1 MKSAAMER
9 DASAMLQPSG
19 IVMRVKYSATGASA
33 LALGLVAAAI
43 GLLAFKHHQGADHD
57 VQVRLLNV
65 SYDPTR
71 ELYAQLNPRFVAEYR
86 KETGESVGIE
96 QSHGGSS
103 RQARLVAEGAL
114 TADVVTLALPSD
126 IDRLRVR
133 KMVVDDWQSLFPNH
147 SQPYYSTIVFV
158 VRKGNP
164 KNIHQWV
171 DLADRG
177 IEVVTPSPVTS
188 GNGKLS
194 MLAAWGSVINRGGTE
209 AQALDLVTRIYR
221 NVSNPGEGARDSTTT
236 FELAKEGDVQ
246 LTWENEAIREVA
258 ESRGDLDIVYPAV
271 SIRAE
276 PSVAVV
282 TTNVSKHHTEAVA
295 RAYLNFLFSDDAQE
309 LLAEHGYRPA
319 NDDILKRHQ
328 DLFPKIALFPVTT
341 IASDWVNAQEKF
353 FGDNGLF
360 NSIHAG
366 GTN

>member
-1 MKSAAMER
+1 MSVN
-9 DASAMLQPSG
+9 SNT
-19 IVMRVKYSATGASA
+19 IGANA

-43 GLLAFKHHQGADHD
+43 GLLAFKHHESVDPYAK
-57 VQVRLLNV
+57 VRLLNV

-71 ELYAQLNPRFVAEYR
+71 EFYAQLNPRFVAQYK

-103 RQARLVAEGAL
+103 RQARLVAEGAEA
-114 TADVVTLALPSD
+114 ADVVTLALPSD
-126 IDRLRVR
+126 INSLRAR
-133 KMVVDDWQSLFPNH
+133 KMVADNWQSLFPNN

-164 KNIHQWV
+164 KNIHDWV
-171 DLADRG
+171 DLKGRG
-177 IEVVTPSPVTS
+177 IEVVTPSSSTS

-209 AQALDLVTRIYR
+209 EQALDLVTQIYR
-221 NVSNPGEGARDSTTT
+221 NVSNPGEGARDSATT
-236 FELAKEGDVQ
+236 FELAREGDVQ

-258 ESRGDLDIVYPAV
+258 ESRGELGIVYPPV

-282 TTNVSKHHTEAVA
+282 TTNVAKHHTEAAA

-309 LLAEHGYRPA
+309 LLAEDGYRPE
-319 NDDILKRHQ
+319 NDDILRRHQ
-328 DLFPKIALFPVTT
+328 DLLPKMDLFPVTI
-341 IASDWVNAQEKF
+341 IAKDWDNAQEKF

-360 NSIHAG
+360 TTIHTG
-366 GTN
+366 GAN

>member
-1 MKSAAMER
+1 MSAKTNTIR
-9 DASAMLQPSG
+9 
-19 IVMRVKYSATGASA
+19 TNA
-33 LALGLVAAAI
+33 LALGLVAGAI
-43 GLLAFKHHQGADHD
+43 GLLVIKHYETVDGYAN
-57 VQVRLLNV
+57 VRLLNV

-71 ELYAQLNPRFVAEYR
+71 ELYAQLNPRFVAQYK

-103 RQARLVAEGAL
+103 RQARAVAEGIEA
-114 TADVVTLALPSD
+114 ADVVTLALPSD
-126 IDRLRVR
+126 IDSLRAR
-133 KMVVDDWQSLFPNH
+133 KLVADNWQALFPNN

-164 KNIHQWV
+164 KNIHDWV
-171 DLADRG
+171 DLEG
-177 IEVVTPSPVTS
+177 GGLEVVTPSFRTS

-194 MLAAWGSVINRGGTE
+194 LLAAWGSVINRGGTE
-209 AQALDLVTRIYR
+209 AQALELVTRIYQ
-221 NVSNPGEGARDSTTT
+221 NVSNQGEGARDSATT

-258 ESRGDLDIVYPAV
+258 QSPGELQIVYPPL

-282 TTNVSKHHTEAVA
+282 TTNVAKHHTEATA

-309 LLAEHGYRPA
+309 LLAEDGYRPQ
-319 NDDILKRHQ
+319 NGDILRRHHN
-328 DLFPKIALFPVTT
+328 LLPEVALFPITT
-341 IASDWVNAQEKF
+341 IASDWDNAQEKF

-360 NSIHAG
+360 NTIHAG
-366 GTN
+366 SR

>member
-1 MKSAAMER
+1 MSEKSNN
-9 DASAMLQPSG
+9 
-19 IVMRVKYSATGASA
+19 IATNAFA
-33 LALGLVAAAI
+33 LALVAGAI
-43 GLLAFKHHQGADHD
+43 GLLAFKHHEAVDPD
-57 VQVRLLNV
+57 AKVRLLNV

-71 ELYAQLNPRFVAEYR
+71 ELYAQLNPRFIAQYKR
-86 KETGESVGIE
+86 DTGESVGIE

-103 RQARLVAEGAL
+103 KQARSVAAGTEA
-114 TADVVTLALPSD
+114 ADVVTLALPSD
-126 IDRLRVR
+126 IDSLRAR
-133 KMVVDDWQSLFPNH
+133 KMVADNWQSLFPNN

-164 KNIHQWV
+164 KNIHDWI
-171 DLADRG
+171 DLEGPA
-177 IEVVTPSPVTS
+177 IEVVTPGFRTS

-221 NVSNPGEGARDSTTT
+221 NVSNQGEGARDAATT

-258 ESRGDLDIVYPAV
+258 ESRGELNIVYPPV

-276 PSVAVV
+276 PSVALV
-282 TTNVSKHHTEAVA
+282 TTNVAKHHTEATA

-309 LLAEHGYRPA
+309 LLAEDGYRPENA
-319 NDDILKRHQ
+319 AILSKHQ
-328 DLFPKIALFPVTT
+328 ILLPKMALFPVTT
-341 IASDWVNAQEKF
+341 IAKDWNDAQEKF
-353 FGDNGLF
+353 FGDSGVF
-360 NSIHAG
+360 NAIHT

>member
-1 MKSAAMER
+1 MSAN
-9 DASAMLQPSG
+9 SNTIG
-19 IVMRVKYSATGASA
+19 TNA
-33 LALGLVAAAI
+33 LALGLVAGAI
-43 GLLAFKHHQGADHD
+43 GLLVFKHYESVDPDAK
-57 VQVRLLNV
+57 VRLLNV

-71 ELYAQLNPRFVAEYR
+71 ELYAQLNPRFITQHK
-86 KETGESVGIE
+86 KETGESVAIE

-103 RQARLVAEGAL
+103 RQARAVAEG
-114 TADVVTLALPSD
+114 TEEADVVTLALPSD
-126 IDRLRVR
+126 IDSLRAR
-133 KMVVDDWQSLFPNH
+133 GMVADNWQSSFPNN

-164 KNIHQWV
+164 KNIHDWV
-171 DLADRG
+171 NLEGGG
-177 IEVVTPSPVTS
+177 IEVVTPSFRTS

-209 AQALDLVTRIYR
+209 AQALELVTRIYR
-221 NVSNPGEGARDSTTT
+221 NVSNQGEGARDSATT

-258 ESRGDLDIVYPAV
+258 ESPGELDIVYPPV

-282 TTNVSKHHTEAVA
+282 TTNVAKHHTEATA

-309 LLAEHGYRPA
+309 LLAGDGYRPQ
-319 NDDILKRHQ
+319 NDDILRRHPN
-328 DLFPKIALFPVTT
+328 LPLGIALFPITT
-341 IASDWVNAQEKF
+341 IAKDWDNAQEKF

-360 NSIHAG
+360 NTIHAG
-366 GTN
+366 TK

>member
-1 MKSAAMER
+1 MGAKSDTLR
-9 DASAMLQPSG
+9 
-19 IVMRVKYSATGASA
+19 TNA

-43 GLLAFKHHQGADHD
+43 GLLAFKHHQGVDSEAN
-57 VQVRLLNV
+57 VRLLNV

-71 ELYAQLNPRFVAEYR
+71 EFYAQLNPRFIAQYK

-96 QSHGGSS
+96 HSHGGSS
-103 RQARLVAEGAL
+103 KQARAVAAGTAA
-114 TADVVTLALPSD
+114 ADVVTLALPSD
-126 IDRLRVR
+126 IDSLRAR
-133 KMVVDDWQSLFPNH
+133 KMVADDWQSLFPHH

-164 KNIHQWV
+164 KNIHDWA
-171 DLADRG
+171 DLEGRG
-177 IEVVTPSPVTS
+177 IEVVTPSFVTS

-194 MLAAWGSVINRGGTE
+194 MLAAWGSVLNRGGTE

-221 NVSNPGEGARDSTTT
+221 NVSNQGEGARDSATT

-258 ESRGDLDIVYPAV
+258 ESRGELAIVYPPV

-276 PSVAVV
+276 PSVAMV
-282 TTNVSKHHTEAVA
+282 TPNVTKHHTEAPA
-295 RAYLNFLFSDDAQE
+295 RAYLNFLYSDEAQE
-309 LLAEHGYRPA
+309 LLAEDGYRPQNPA
-319 NDDILKRHQ
+319 ILRRHQ
-328 DLFPKIALFPVTT
+328 DLLPNITLFPVTA
-341 IASDWVNAQEKF
+341 IAKDWNNAQEKF

-360 NSIHAG
+360 NAIHT

>member
-1 MKSAAMER
+1 MSTKSNTI
-9 DASAMLQPSG
+9 G
-19 IVMRVKYSATGASA
+19 TNA
-33 LALGLVAAAI
+33 LALGLVAGAI
-43 GLLAFKHHQGADHD
+43 GLLVFKHYDTVDPSAK
-57 VQVRLLNV
+57 VRLLNV

-71 ELYAQLNPRFVAEYR
+71 ELYAQLNPRFVAQYE

-103 RQARLVAEGAL
+103 RQARAVAEGTEA
-114 TADVVTLALPSD
+114 ADVVTLALPSD
-126 IDRLRVR
+126 IGSLRAR
-133 KMVVDDWQSLFPNH
+133 RMVADNWQALFPNN

-164 KNIHQWV
+164 KNIHDWV
-171 DLADRG
+171 DLESVG
-177 IEVVTPSPVTS
+177 IEVVTPSFRTS

-209 AQALDLVTRIYR
+209 AQALDMVTQIYR
-221 NVSNPGEGARDSTTT
+221 NVSNQGEGARDSATT

-258 ESRGDLDIVYPAV
+258 ESPGELDIVYPPL

-282 TTNVSKHHTEAVA
+282 TTNVAKHHTEAAA
-295 RAYLNFLFSDDAQE
+295 RAHLNFLFSDDAQE
-309 LLAEHGYRPA
+309 LLATDGYRPQ
-319 NDDILKRHQ
+319 NDDILRRHQ
-328 DLFPKIALFPVTT
+328 NLLPGIALFPITT
-341 IASDWVNAQEKF
+341 IAKDWDDAQEKF

-360 NSIHAG
+360 NTINAG
-366 GTN
+366 SN